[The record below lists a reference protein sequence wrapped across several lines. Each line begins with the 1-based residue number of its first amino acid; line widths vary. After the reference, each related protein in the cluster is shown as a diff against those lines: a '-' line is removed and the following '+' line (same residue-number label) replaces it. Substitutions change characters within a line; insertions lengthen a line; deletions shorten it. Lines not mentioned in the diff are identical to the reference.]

1 MRKQPTFSMPSMT
14 FADFVL
20 HLVLI
25 VGFVIYIRIKKRE
38 TKKKIIITTTKST
51 PILPILLPHE
61 IQQKIMLE
69 YWLNVFEDLSK
80 HRKELVN
87 EHNKTVE
94 EYAVA
99 VRIKH
104 QIELDIDTIDG
115 MTYTISIAKKGTYE
129 KERKSILY
137 KLQII
142 SAEIQRLQAR
152 ISLLLNNVFEKDI
165 DRKIALNYINKLG
178 YLTKETEMCNERIAT
193 IDLQSICTYGN

>member
-1 MRKQPTFSMPSMT
+1 MRKQPTFSMPPMT

-20 HLVLI
+20 HLAII
-25 VGFVIYIRIKKRE
+25 VGFVIYITTKKRAIKK
-38 TKKKIIITTTKST
+38 KIITTTKSV
-51 PILPILLPHE
+51 PVLPILLPHE

-69 YWLNVFEDLSK
+69 YWLNIFEDLTK

-87 EHNKTVE
+87 EYNETVE
-94 EYAVA
+94 GHGVA

-129 KERKSILY
+129 KERKSILS

-142 SAEIQRLQAR
+142 SAEIQRLQER
-152 ISLLLNNVFEKDI
+152 SSLLLGNVYEKDI
-165 DRKIALNYINKLG
+165 DRKIALNYINKLA
-178 YLTKETEMCNERIAT
+178 YLTKETDMCNERIAT
-193 IDLQSICTYGN
+193 IDLQSICMYGN